1 MNSDGYR
8 HPSDEPSI
16 MHLKMTEKYDRD
28 WGNDHTSTMLQKK
41 QMMEQGIDLKHPI
54 NYKPQHVRSAT
65 GIVVGVVL
73 GSILLGVCYLV
84 VMYLWRKF
92 A

>member
-1 MNSDGYR
+1 MNSDNYR

-16 MHLKMTEKYDRD
+16 MHLKMTDKYDRD

-65 GIVVGVVL
+65 GIVIGVVL
-73 GSILLGVCYLV
+73 GMLLSV
-84 VMYLWRKF
+84 VFAAAVMFLWRHF
-92 A
+92 E